1 MVKHHH
7 KYAQSTQS
15 CLQTA
20 TEGRGPK
27 TLEFSRA
34 WSMRSCLQTVTKRR
48 GATKRSGMVYAKS
61 TQSCLQAA
69 TKRSGIVKHYSATT
83 LRARNSKLFT
93 NHQYVKRTK
102 RSGIFTCMEH
112 AKLFTNSFQ
121 RRAQKNLEWS
131 NTIAATLKARKEI
144 GRAHV

>member
-69 TKRSGIVKHYSATT
+69 TKRSGIVKHHSATT

-93 NHQYVKRTK
+93 NH
-102 RSGIFTCMEH
+102 
-112 AKLFTNSFQ
+112 
-121 RRAQKNLEWS
+121 
-131 NTIAATLKARKEI
+131 
-144 GRAHV
+144 